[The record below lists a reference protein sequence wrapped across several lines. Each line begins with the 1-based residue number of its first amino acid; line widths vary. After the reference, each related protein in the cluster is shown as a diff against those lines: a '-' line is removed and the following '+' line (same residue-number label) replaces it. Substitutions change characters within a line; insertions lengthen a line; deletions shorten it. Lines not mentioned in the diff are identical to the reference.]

1 MDSPSLATH
10 TRTRFELLET
20 EPIIVEPIDKGGSDR
35 KFYRIRLGSTQ
46 SVILV
51 KYSAAREENLRY
63 AQIALFLDRL
73 GVRVPQ
79 IYYHDQAEGLLWMED
94 LGDRDLFSFESET
107 WDVRRRLY
115 ESALNEVHI
124 LHREGIQRL
133 ADAGISVEKEFDA
146 QLYLWEQRYFFENC
160 VGRYFAVPPQEIE
173 PWSRHPSLRHAAGE
187 LGARPRVLVHRDFQ
201 SQNIIIHEG
210 AAALIDFQGLR
221 PGLAAYDIASLLYD
235 PYVELTEQQRGEL
248 AGYYLEGAGNREENF
263 LHVLRLCAMQRLM
276 QALGA
281 YAFLGI
287 ERGKSDF
294 LKYIPRA
301 IESLACVTAEI
312 PNLGDFSDWVRHL
325 PAQQ

>member
-1 MDSPSLATH
+1 MDSSSLATH
-10 TRTRFELLET
+10 TRTRFELIET

-35 KFYRIRLGSTQ
+35 KFYRIRLGASQ

-63 AQIALFLDRL
+63 AQIALFLNSL

-94 LGDRDLFSFESET
+94 LGDRDLFSFQSET

-124 LHREGIQRL
+124 LHREGMQRL
-133 ADAGISVEKEFDA
+133 ADAGIPIEKEFDA

-160 VGRYFAVPPQEIE
+160 LRRHFDVAPQEIE
-173 PWSRHPSLRHAAGE
+173 PWLRHPSLVQAAEE

-201 SQNIIIHEG
+201 SQNIIIREG

-235 PYVELTEQQRGEL
+235 PYVELSEQQRGEL
-248 AGYYLEGAGNREENF
+248 AGYYLEGAGSGEENF

-281 YAFLGI
+281 YGFLGI
-287 ERGKSDF
+287 DRGKTGF
-294 LKYIPRA
+294 LKFIPRA
-301 IESLACVTAEI
+301 LDSLVCVTAEVPI
-312 PNLGDFSDWVRHL
+312 LRDFSEWLRHL
-325 PAQQ
+325 QPEK